1 MKLEKKRRKEKIE
14 KKKTEKGRK
23 RKEKR
28 EKKRKKNIKKK
39 KKEDAL
45 SLEHTHPFSAS
56 TRFVFSGTTLIS
68 KN

>member
-1 MKLEKKRRKEKIE
+1 MKLEKKRRQEKIE

-28 EKKRKKNIKKK
+28 KEK

-45 SLEHTHPFSAS
+45 SLELTHQFSAS

>member
-1 MKLEKKRRKEKIE
+1 MKLEKKRRQEKIE

-28 EKKRKKNIKKK
+28 EKKRKH

-45 SLEHTHPFSAS
+45 SLELTHQFSAS

>member
-28 EKKRKKNIKKK
+28 KEK

-45 SLEHTHPFSAS
+45 SLELTHQFSAS

>member
-1 MKLEKKRRKEKIE
+1 MKLKKKRRQEKIE

-28 EKKRKKNIKKK
+28 KEK

-45 SLEHTHPFSAS
+45 SLELTHQFSAS